1 MRSWVADLTAGRG
14 RAALIEGE
22 PGIGKSSLVRA
33 VAADAR
39 RAGCLVLWASCDELS
54 QAFPLLPL
62 LDALSVHAPAAGC
75 DPTRIVETLRADVT
89 RANGVDVVPAAVER
103 LLTLVDELCAIAPML
118 LVVDDLQWADP
129 VTVMAL
135 GRLARSVWQLPML
148 VVGTSRPVPRR
159 EDLLAL
165 RRMVEP
171 AALLRLRSLTDADAA
186 QLVGRRAGGTPGPRL
201 MRLARGAAGNPLYL
215 TELVDA
221 LIRGRTLVT
230 SDGVV
235 ETTGGQPTETLT
247 AAIADA

>member
-39 RAGCLVLWASCDELS
+39 RAGCLVLWAACDELS

-62 LDALSVHAPAAGC
+62 LDALSVRAPAADC
-75 DPTRIVETLRADVT
+75 DPTRIVEMLRADVT

-103 LLTLVDELCAIAPML
+103 LLTLVDELCTLAPVL

-129 VTVMAL
+129 ATVMAL
-135 GRLARSVWQLPML
+135 GRLARSVRQLPML
-148 VVGTSRPVPRR
+148 VVGMSRPVPRR

-171 AALLRLRSLTDADAA
+171 AALLRMHSLTDAETA
-186 QLVGRRAGGTPGPRL
+186 QLVGREVGGTPGPRL
-201 MRLARGAAGNPLYL
+201 LRLARGAAGEPP
-215 TELVDA
+215 D
-221 LIRGRTLVT
+221 
-230 SDGVV
+230 
-235 ETTGGQPTETLT
+235 LT
-247 AAIADA
+247 AV